1 MLDRNASICIVQL
14 RCVGHFLCEV
24 WNSSVTKS
32 SYEVELCK
40 MTTHFALVTRQL
52 AYKFFFRVTNATLS
66 IIKVRFELLTRIFNF
81 FSKLLTLI

>member
-32 SYEVELCK
+32 SYEVELYK

-52 AYKFFFRVTNATLS
+52 A
-66 IIKVRFELLTRIFNF
+66 
-81 FSKLLTLI
+81 